1 MHDRDIQQV
10 RIIGTLI
17 AGIGLILMLL
27 TGLTTLFVLF
37 GGAAAT
43 AGNGIVRG
51 GLTILLAFIMS
62 FSLTSCG
69 AEIQRV
75 KLSTAN
81 IENLRLVWTALII
94 LMALSL
100 GAGLWLAQP
109 LAFLAAL
116 VLLTLFSIRGA
127 IIRLT
132 RQY

>member
-62 FSLTSCG
+62 FSLISCG